1 VSDDNENL
9 EKAAVATAAAAGAE
23 GSGFISQ
30 SIKGVKVALETKK
43 LAMAAYALFFGVTVG
58 TATMSADGTAEEAVQ
73 NKVDE
78 IVAAEVERREVLEE
92 TITTLTNKVTILE
105 EQVEQHKMGLTNQ
118 QAELTMHEHDNSGI
132 VALIDLSKET
142 VGPHAHEF
150 IPHSHQ
156 VPEHAHPTDPVMKAW
171 LEKNRS
177 HSHDELHEHEATPIV
192 IDEGNAEKYKHK
204 NPRHDSCAKSCHL
217 PD

>member
-73 NKVDE
+73 DKVDE